1 MNNQSDLSPFEGVLY
16 RLSRIMIPSDLDDLE
31 EKSRILLSGLLVIT
45 PAPVLYLFGVFHL
58 AAADRVL
65 GVFLLTCAGILTV
78 SFLLFRKFNNGIL
91 LYRLNIG
98 FVGLVFLYLLVK
110 SGPHGYM
117 ALWLYLFPLLAFLVL
132 GRREGL
138 RWTLIFYTLT
148 LLFILIE
155 DWLPGV
161 VPHNPN
167 FRVRFPL
174 SLFLVAAAAFYFET
188 LKSRFQDRMTERQG
202 RLEEEKKKL
211 SAAKQDAEAANRAKT
226 EFLANMSHELR
237 TPLNHII
244 GFTELVVDKRFGD
257 LNETQTEYL
266 RDALSSGKRLLCL
279 INDVLDLSKVEAGK
293 LQLEP
298 NDVNLKI
305 LLENCLVMVRE
316 KAMKKK
322 IQLSLDTDGI
332 PKSIEVDER
341 KLKQVMY
348 NLLSNATE
356 FAPKDG
362 EVAVFA
368 KRAQAHEHGDIPI
381 TNECDFVEICV
392 RDNGIGLETG
402 DLERIFSPFE
412 QIGVSGER
420 KNQGTGLGLSVNK
433 SLVDLHGGR
442 IWAESA
448 GKGQGSSFHLLLP
461 VSQAVEPSGA

>member
-1 MNNQSDLSPFEGVLY
+1 MDNPRDLSPFEGVLY

-31 EKSRILLSGLLVIT
+31 EKSRILLSGLLAIT
-45 PAPVLYLFGVFHL
+45 PAPVLYIFGAFHL
-58 AAADRVL
+58 VAADQVL
-65 GVFLLTCAGILTV
+65 GLFLLTCAGILTL

-117 ALWLYLFPLLAFLVL
+117 ALWLYLFPLLAFFVL
-132 GRREGL
+132 GRGEGL
-138 RWTLIFYTLT
+138 LWNLTFYSLT
-148 LLFILIE
+148 LLFLLIE
-155 DWLPGV
+155 DRLPGV
-161 VPHNPN
+161 VVHNPN

-188 LKSRFQDRMTERQG
+188 LKSRFQEGMTERQR

-211 SAAKQDAEAANRAKT
+211 SEAKQEVEAANRAKT

-244 GFTELVVDKRFGD
+244 GFTELVVDKRFGS

-266 RDALSSGKRLLCL
+266 RDVLSSGKHLLSL

-332 PKSIEVDER
+332 PRTIEADER

-356 FAPKDG
+356 FTPKDG
-362 EVAVFA
+362 TIAVFA
-368 KRAQAHEHGDIPI
+368 KRAQPHEHEDSPM
-381 TNECDFVEICV
+381 THECDLVEICV
-392 RDNGIGLETG
+392 RDNGIGLEAG
-402 DLERIFSPFE
+402 DLERIFNPFE
-412 QIGVSGER
+412 QIGVSGGR
-420 KNQGTGLGLSVNK
+420 KNPGTGLGLSVSR

-442 IWAESA
+442 IWAKSR

-461 VSQAVEPSGA
+461 VNQVGALSGT